1 MKKSFVNSGIEI
13 NLFRD
18 VSRGY
23 LRKNLTMEQEGWKA
37 LTRIGVLTRTGEEA
51 WIKKVSLGS
60 KKGKC
65 TIPCKLKK
73 MVVDDSEVESLEE
86 SSITI
91 RPSSPL

>member
-23 LRKNLTMEQEGWKA
+23 LGKNLTMEQEGWKA

>member
-23 LRKNLTMEQEGWKA
+23 LGKNLTMEQEGWKA

-51 WIKKVSLGS
+51 
-60 KKGKC
+60 
-65 TIPCKLKK
+65 
-73 MVVDDSEVESLEE
+73 
-86 SSITI
+86 
-91 RPSSPL
+91 